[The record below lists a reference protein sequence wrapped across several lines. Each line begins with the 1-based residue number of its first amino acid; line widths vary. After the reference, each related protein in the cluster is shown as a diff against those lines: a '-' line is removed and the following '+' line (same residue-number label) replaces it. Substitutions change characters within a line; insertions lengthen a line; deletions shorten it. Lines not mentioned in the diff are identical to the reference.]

1 MPNYKLLLQYDG
13 SRYRGWQRL
22 SGVDATIQGKLEA
35 VLTRI
40 SGEAVEVQ
48 GSGRTDAGVHA
59 LGQVAS
65 FRTLRDLA
73 PEELLAALRQY
84 LPEDIG
90 AVSLAYAPP
99 RFHARLSAAE
109 KTYRY
114 RVWTSEAPCV
124 FARRFVYALPGDYSI
139 PAMEKAAR
147 LLEGTHDFRA
157 CSAVKTNKSTVR
169 TVSRIA
175 ISRDGDELRFDFSA
189 DGFLHHMVRILTGTL
204 LEVGRGNRTPES
216 VTELLAGGPRAAAG
230 FTVPAKGLCL
240 MEVRYK

>member
-1 MPNYKLLLQYDG
+1 
-13 SRYRGWQRL
+13 
-22 SGVDATIQGKLEA
+22 
-35 VLTRI
+35 
-40 SGEAVEVQ
+40 
-48 GSGRTDAGVHA
+48 
-59 LGQVAS
+59 
-65 FRTLRDLA
+65 
-73 PEELLAALRQY
+73 
-84 LPEDIG
+84 
-90 AVSLAYAPP
+90 
-99 RFHARLSAAE
+99 
-109 KTYRY
+109 
-114 RVWTSEAPCV
+114 
-124 FARRFVYALPGDYSI
+124 
-139 PAMEKAAR
+139 MEKAAR